1 MAVSENADAAAM
13 FWEVGAPPI
22 IAVIRASTDD
32 ASRVAAAVETLAG
45 AGIRSIELTLTT
57 PKALELV
64 APLKQRLGP
73 AVKVGMGTLWSEDD
87 AASAVAVGAD
97 YLVTPAVVPGAL
109 TAARGRLPILCGAW
123 TPTEVHQACAGGAG
137 AVKLFPAVDSVTAI
151 AHMRSLFGPMPG
163 VRIIPSGGVT
173 VAGLGAWLE
182 GGALGVSLGSD
193 LMRDG
198 LSVGGLDGL
207 ARRAREAVAQ
217 AGGAT

>member
-87 AASAVAVGAD
+87 AASA
-97 YLVTPAVVPGAL
+97 
-109 TAARGRLPILCGAW
+109 AA
-123 TPTEVHQACAGGAG
+123 AG
-137 AVKLFPAVDSVTAI
+137 A
-151 AHMRSLFGPMPG
+151 
-163 VRIIPSGGVT
+163 
-173 VAGLGAWLE
+173 
-182 GGALGVSLGSD
+182 VSLGSD